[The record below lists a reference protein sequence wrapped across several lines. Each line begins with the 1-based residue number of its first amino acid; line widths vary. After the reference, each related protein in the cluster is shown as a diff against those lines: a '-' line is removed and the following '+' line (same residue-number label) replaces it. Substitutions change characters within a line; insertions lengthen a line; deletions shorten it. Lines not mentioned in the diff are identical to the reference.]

1 MCGAGYEILL
11 KYKEQFYPYIIYSN
25 PELALDLV
33 GKDLSTK
40 NYQILL
46 FLRKGYKIRDF
57 DYGNNDRVYNII
69 ERKELIMIIKCYLF
83 SDRTRQLGHTYYS
96 TGMGSYLYFEL
107 SSYQDTAHISSP
119 FVYEVE
125 VDTDKILYCD
135 SESVRSI
142 EYKIS
147 REVKFNEYIFTF
159 TLPKNDLKELLN
171 ILDGNIDKNEMIEF
185 YTSIISKD
193 VYKVNRFDQL
203 KFFAILNQ
211 TKYELPEATI
221 EKEFQMDY
229 YVKLLIYYNKPYQAI
244 CKHSA
249 KISGFRKELNK
260 QRMRGTTTFE
270 TISDKISERLA
281 YNYFLDEYILNR
293 QLTQEQFESLCEYFK
308 RNTHIFKFRIKLCSI
323 AAGYKILPEYNSL
336 FYPFVLYHG
345 VEEHLDLIIKGK
357 QSDELLK
364 ILFNCGYKFKNV
376 DYSDMPSH
384 DKITEAKIIFQ
395 KGFKYIE

>member
-1 MCGAGYEILL
+1 
-11 KYKEQFYPYIIYSN
+11 
-25 PELALDLV
+25 
-33 GKDLSTK
+33 
-40 NYQILL
+40 
-46 FLRKGYKIRDF
+46 
-57 DYGNNDRVYNII
+57 
-69 ERKELIMIIKCYLF
+69 MIIKCYLF

-96 TGMGSYLYFEL
+96 LGMGDYLYFEL
-107 SSYQDTAHISSP
+107 SSYQDYFHIGDP

-135 SESVRSI
+135 SESVHSI

-147 REVKFNEYIFTF
+147 RVIKFEEYIFTF
-159 TLPKNDLKELLN
+159 EFPKDDLKELLN

-185 YTSIISKD
+185 YTAIISKD
-193 VYKVNRFDQL
+193 VYKVNRFEQL
-203 KFFAILNQ
+203 KLFAILNQ
-211 TKYELPEATI
+211 TKYELPEVTI

-270 TISDKISERLA
+270 TISDEITERLA

-308 RNTHIFKFRIKLCSI
+308 WNTHIFKFRIKLSSI
-323 AAGYKILPEYNSL
+323 AAGYKILPEYRKL

-345 VEEHLDLIIKGK
+345 VENCLDLIDKESK
-357 QSDELLK
+357 SSEPLYA
-364 ILFNCGYKFKNV
+364 LFYCGYKFKNF
-376 DYSDMPSH
+376 DYSSMPWNKEVS
-384 DKITEAKIIFQ
+384 EAKTIFQ
-395 KGFKYIE
+395 NGFKYIE

>member
-1 MCGAGYEILL
+1 
-11 KYKEQFYPYIIYSN
+11 
-25 PELALDLV
+25 
-33 GKDLSTK
+33 
-40 NYQILL
+40 
-46 FLRKGYKIRDF
+46 
-57 DYGNNDRVYNII
+57 
-69 ERKELIMIIKCYLF
+69 MIIKCYLF

-96 TGMGSYLYFEL
+96 TGMGNYLYFEL
-107 SSYQDTAHISSP
+107 SSYQDSFHISEP

-135 SESVRSI
+135 SESVHSI

-147 REVKFNEYIFTF
+147 RVIKFEEYIFTF
-159 TLPKNDLKELLN
+159 KFSKDDLKELLN
-171 ILDGNIDKNEMIEF
+171 ILDGNIDKNELIEF

-193 VYKVNRFDQL
+193 VYKVNRFEQL

-211 TKYELPEATI
+211 KKYELPEVTI

-229 YVKLLIYYNKPYQAI
+229 YVKLLTYYNKPYQAI
-244 CKHSA
+244 CNHSA

-260 QRMRGTTTFE
+260 QRMRGTITFE
-270 TISDKISERLA
+270 TISDEISERLA

-308 RNTHIFKFRIKLCSI
+308 WNTHIFKFRIKLCSI
-323 AAGYKILPEYNSL
+323 AAGYKILPEHRSL

-345 VEEHLDLIIKGK
+345 IEDNLDIIDREKK
-357 QSDELLK
+357 PDELLK

>member
-1 MCGAGYEILL
+1 
-11 KYKEQFYPYIIYSN
+11 
-25 PELALDLV
+25 
-33 GKDLSTK
+33 
-40 NYQILL
+40 
-46 FLRKGYKIRDF
+46 
-57 DYGNNDRVYNII
+57 
-69 ERKELIMIIKCYLF
+69 MIIKCYLF

-107 SSYQDTAHISSP
+107 SSYQDTAHISNP

-211 TKYELPEATI
+211 TKYELPEVTI
-221 EKEFQMDY
+221 KKEFQMDY

-244 CKHSA
+244 CNHSA
-249 KISGFRKELNK
+249 KISGFKKELNK
-260 QRMRGTTTFE
+260 KRMMGTTTFE
-270 TISDKISERLA
+270 TISGKNPERLA

-293 QLTQEQFESLCEYFK
+293 QLTQEQFESLCGVFK
-308 RNTHIFKFRIKLCSI
+308 RGKYAFKFRLMLCAI
-323 AAGYKILPEYNSL
+323 AAGYKILPEYNNL

-345 VEEHLDLIIKGK
+345 VEKHLDLITQGK

-364 ILFNCGYKFKNV
+364 ILFNCGYKFKDA
-376 DYSDMPSH
+376 DYSNMPSH

>member
-1 MCGAGYEILL
+1 
-11 KYKEQFYPYIIYSN
+11 
-25 PELALDLV
+25 
-33 GKDLSTK
+33 
-40 NYQILL
+40 
-46 FLRKGYKIRDF
+46 
-57 DYGNNDRVYNII
+57 
-69 ERKELIMIIKCYLF
+69 MIIKCYLF

-107 SSYQDTAHISSP
+107 SSYQDTAHISKP

-185 YTSIISKD
+185 YISIISKD

-244 CKHSA
+244 CNHSA

-270 TISDKISERLA
+270 TISDEISERLA

-323 AAGYKILPEYNSL
+323 SAGYKILPEYNSL

-345 VEEHLDLIIKGK
+345 VEEHLDLITKGK

-364 ILFNCGYKFKNV
+364 ILFNCGYKFKDV